1 MIICVACNGGV
12 QGKES
17 NENIPETADEI
28 ADSVYD
34 AYKAG
39 ASMVHIHARDPDDIT
54 FSARSPECG
63 TKSTRK
69 KVRERCPDIVI
80 NNTTGAGP
88 GVTMEER
95 LSCLDANP
103 EVASLNLTPDMSK
116 FILKERNRLA
126 ESTPGNGD

>member
-1 MIICVACNGGV
+1 MTDHIWRYTDAYQSMEKIREGLPPLIICVACNGGV

-54 FSARSPECG
+54 LSARSPECG
-63 TKSTRK
+63 TKWQRRS
-69 KVRERCPDIVI
+69 
-80 NNTTGAGP
+80 GS
-88 GVTMEER
+88 GVLI
-95 LSCLDANP
+95 LSSIIRPALDQ
-103 EVASLNLTPDMSK
+103 V
-116 FILKERNRLA
+116 
-126 ESTPGNGD
+126 